1 MSVVGGGSF
10 EFPGAQSVAP
20 ELAPLGRGDSSSSPP
35 TLKLFGEQV
44 GIKANLLEAI
54 AEGLGGDTS
63 MSLEDF
69 AFIDEEDYK
78 ATLAK
83 IKLDGSPLTAVA
95 KAQALRL
102 YHQGRTQGAVAG
114 LPVPGVIQPGA
125 PTVAKETQ
133 PSPMEDTM
141 LKQSAYLNQA
151 SEATFKLLNP
161 GDLAQYRDNYQKVMG
176 VCPPLNQRP
185 TDEQLSAL
193 LALLA
198 TGRAPFADF
207 AVFGP
212 FDEVEARLRK
222 YSDQVFVDGKL
233 QTRLLHGPSTYL
245 AWQGCW
251 GVFKAAMIMLDAAS
265 LGALNQYEEG
275 LRQLTVVYQEWSCIA
290 RAESTMRST
299 QWAIILEE
307 ARRSEPANF
316 NKDRPWDY
324 VIGASAF
331 GVDHCVRSHWWWLHV
346 TGPLSTAGSSGGA
359 MAVANRIDGRPE
371 EGSGP
376 ATKRQKPN
384 RPGKTPQ
391 HPVASTSHT
400 MHCFNWNDGK
410 NCPEPCAHGRRHVCR
425 WCGGPHRGVECN
437 KGRGKGGAKSG
448 GGGAGGGSFGKGGN
462 HNNNNGDRQGTK
474 KKRKNRSGKAAGK
487 STK

>member
-1 MSVVGGGSF
+1 MK
-10 EFPGAQSVAP
+10 Q
-20 ELAPLGRGDSSSSPP
+20 
-35 TLKLFGEQV
+35 FGEQV
-44 GIKANLLEAI
+44 GIKSNLLEAI
-54 AEGLGGDTS
+54 AEGLGGDTA

-78 ATLAK
+78 VTLGK
-83 IKLDGSPLTAVA
+83 ITLNGSPLTAVT
-95 KAQALRL
+95 KAQAMRL
-102 YHQGRTQGAVAG
+102 YHQGRTQGAAAG
-114 LPVPGVIQPGA
+114 LPVPGVIRPE
-125 PTVAKETQ
+125 PSESPKEVPQ
-133 PSPMEDTM
+133 KASEDTL

-151 SEATFKLLNP
+151 SESTFKLLNP

-176 VCPPLNQRP
+176 VPPPLNQRP

-233 QTRLLHGPSTYL
+233 QTRLLHGPSTFI

-265 LGALNQYEEG
+265 LGTLNQYEEG

-290 RAESTMRST
+290 RAEATMRST

-307 ARRSEPANF
+307 AKRAEPTNF

-346 TGPLSTAGSSGGA
+346 TGPLSTTGSSGGA
-359 MAVANRIDGRPE
+359 VAVANRIDGRPE
-371 EGSGP
+371 ESSGP
-376 ATKRQKPN
+376 AAKKQKPG
-384 RPGKTPQ
+384 RAGKTPP
-391 HPVASTSHT
+391 HPVASNSFN
-400 MHCFNWNDGK
+400 MHCYNWNDGK
-410 NCPEPCAHGRRHVCR
+410 SCPEPCVHGRKHVCR
-425 WCGGPHRGVECN
+425 WCGGPHRGIECPKN
-437 KGRGKGGAKSG
+437 KGKGGSKSSG
-448 GGGAGGGSFGKGGN
+448 SGAGGGPYGKGGN
-462 HNNNNGDRQGTK
+462 NNNNGDFQSNK
-474 KKRKNRSGKAAGK
+474 KKRGKNRAGKAAGK